1 MQRRDFIHLTAYTAI
16 ALTLP
21 FADSCTLSSPD
32 KDLDQPS
39 FFSHLVD
46 LKAIKEAG
54 KDYLKQFPDEDNRT
68 KLSQLLL
75 GADHLTGK
83 KSIQKLLDDRVEK
96 DFKAGKT
103 VEASGWLLSIT
114 EARQCALYAILNT

>member
-1 MQRRDFIHLTAYTAI
+1 MQRRDFIHLTAYTAF

-32 KDLDQPS
+32 KDLEQPS

-46 LKAIKEAG
+46 LKTIKEAG
-54 KDYLKQFPDEDNRT
+54 KDYLKQFPDEDNGT
-68 KLSQLLL
+68 VLSKLLL
-75 GADHLTGK
+75 GADHSNDK

-96 DFKAGKT
+96 DFKTGKM